1 MEMRSVT
8 TSRFVCL
15 MLVISATLVVS
26 PASAQQQASS
36 IAGLVKDTSG
46 AVLPGVT
53 VEARSPVLIEK
64 VRTAVSDG
72 DGQYRI
78 TDLPPGTYGLTF
90 SLPGFNT
97 VRREGVTLTAAFAAT
112 INAELP
118 VGALEETVTV
128 SGASPLVDVQ
138 NVLQRKTVSD
148 DLLQT
153 LPTSTI
159 TLWPPMAAARRAGV
173 CGGRDHGRPAG
184 AVRRAIDVLRRRPQ
198 ER

>member
-1 MEMRSVT
+1 MNGEPVCRPSLSSAPVRRNPMNRDGVVRVVVVCALTLLPAVAGAQVT
-8 TSRFVCL
+8 TG
-15 MLVISATLVVS
+15 
-26 PASAQQQASS
+26 S

-138 NVLQRKTVSD
+138 
-148 DLLQT
+148 
-153 LPTSTI
+153 
-159 TLWPPMAAARRAGV
+159 
-173 CGGRDHGRPAG
+173 
-184 AVRRAIDVLRRRPQ
+184 
-198 ER
+198 

>member
-1 MEMRSVT
+1 MGARVC
-8 TSRFVCL
+8 SRDVHRGATMSRRL
-15 MLVISATLVVS
+15 TAVLALTAIGVLVGAGSAR
-26 PASAQQQASS
+26 AQTGS
-36 IAGLVKDTSG
+36 IAGLVKDTTG

-53 VEARSPVLIEK
+53 VEASSPVLIEK
-64 VRTAVSDG
+64 VRTAVFDG

-90 SLPGFNT
+90 SLPGVNT
-97 VRREGVTLTAAFAAT
+97 VRREGVTLTGGFTAT

-148 DLLQT
+148 ELLQT
-153 LPTSTI
+153 LPT
-159 TLWPPMAAARRAGV
+159 
-173 CGGRDHGRPAG
+173 
-184 AVRRAIDVLRRRPQ
+184 
-198 ER
+198 